1 MFEKGRQSRASK
13 MPGTMFLLVG
23 ALTNCRNAPIKKKQK
38 FSRIWPLCRFS
49 CLRFSPKSG
58 RVFGPRQTNFILP
71 SLRNDDKTAFARAV
85 QPARPRWGVSTC
97 RIQNWSMLGHHLPA
111 GQPCYLPFSR
121 RFSSGVA
128 GSCASWLYGFRSFC
142 ENTSPFDG
150 IWSGP

>member
-71 SLRNDDKTAFARAV
+71 SLRNDETRRRLQEPYNLHDPDEGVRPVDSELEHVGASPTSRATLLFTIQSTIFLWSCWKLCILAVWV
-85 QPARPRWGVSTC
+85 QIV
-97 RIQNWSMLGHHLPA
+97 L
-111 GQPCYLPFSR
+111 
-121 RFSSGVA
+121 
-128 GSCASWLYGFRSFC
+128 
-142 ENTSPFDG
+142 
-150 IWSGP
+150 